1 MLFVN
6 RTNSTKFRPAKMMR
20 QSYPLSSGDAYAMA
34 IEQSAHMDDE
44 AVAEQSFEEATYE
57 GLSNKNGT
65 AFGRIDTLDRNFCSR
80 VKDPALKTA
89 CDSSHHRISL
99 FRNKSAK

>member
-34 IEQSAHMDDE
+34 LEQSSRIDAE
-44 AVAEQSFEEATYE
+44 AVAEQNFEEATYE
-57 GLSNKNGT
+57 GLNAKNGA
-65 AFGRIDTLDRNFCSR
+65 AFSRIDSLDRNFCSR